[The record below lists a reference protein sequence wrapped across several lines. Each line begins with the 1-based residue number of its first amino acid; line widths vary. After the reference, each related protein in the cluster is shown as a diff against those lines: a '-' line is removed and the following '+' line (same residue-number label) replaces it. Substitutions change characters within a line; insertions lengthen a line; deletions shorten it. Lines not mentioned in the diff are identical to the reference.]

1 MFRSEQSRRLT
12 KDSPGRDGFSVEPE
26 RHLGQDDCHDAGQ
39 ICLDHKVTNFPL
51 QVEVG
56 CHHDV
61 LSCGRQTE
69 HMKVR
74 ESRYTLGFSFKIYI

>member
-61 LSCGRQTE
+61 LSCGRRQNT
-69 HMKVR
+69 
-74 ESRYTLGFSFKIYI
+74 